1 MAQQSSPASTFES
14 TGGRHQTGELRLS
27 RDVLTFHIADEE
39 YGIGIEH
46 IREIIKHRVVTE
58 VPRVPSFVAG
68 IIAVRGLVMPVLDLR
83 QRLRMRTAGLSQKSR
98 ILIVSRP
105 ATSNEI
111 LSEEERERFGLVVDR
126 VSEVVRIQ
134 EVDIEPPT
142 VLSGKES
149 EFVEGIGRVRSEIEQ
164 ALRREARVGPGMIT
178 TEVQRIIILL
188 DLVKVLSFEVMR
200 AGRML

>member
-14 TGGRHQTGELRLS
+14 SGGRHQTGELRLS
-27 RDVLTFHIADEE
+27 RDVLTFHVAEEE

-105 ATSNEI
+105 ATGSDI
-111 LSEEERERFGLVVDR
+111 VSEEERERFGLVVDR

-164 ALRREARVGPGMIT
+164 SQRREARIGPGMIT

-200 AGRML
+200 SGRML

>member
-1 MAQQSSPASTFES
+1 MAQANNPAQTFEP
-14 TGGRHQTGELRLS
+14 TGRHQTGELRLQ
-27 RDVLTFHIADEE
+27 RDVLTFHVAEEE

-58 VPRVPSFVAG
+58 VPRVPGFVAG
-68 IIAVRGLVMPVLDLR
+68 IIAVRGQVMPVIDLR
-83 QRLRMRTAGLSQKSR
+83 QRLRMRSAGLSQKSR

-105 ATSNEI
+105 AASGEV

-126 VSEVVRIQ
+126 VNEVVRVH

-149 EFVEGIGRVRSEIEQ
+149 DFVEGIGRIRGQVDESS
-164 ALRREARVGPGMIT
+164 RRDPRFGPGMIT
-178 TEVQRIIILL
+178 TEPQRIIILL

-200 AGRML
+200 SGRMF

>member
-27 RDVLTFHIADEE
+27 RDVQTFHVADEE

-164 ALRREARVGPGMIT
+164 SQRREARVGPGMIT

>member
-14 TGGRHQTGELRLS
+14 RGGRHQSGELRLS
-27 RDVLTFHIADEE
+27 RDVLTFHVSDEE

-164 ALRREARVGPGMIT
+164 SQRREARVGPGMIT

>member
-164 ALRREARVGPGMIT
+164 SQRREARVGPGMIT

>member
-1 MAQQSSPASTFES
+1 MAQQSSPASTFEPS
-14 TGGRHQTGELRLS
+14 GGRHQTGELRLS
-27 RDVLTFHIADEE
+27 RDVLTFHVADEE

-105 ATSNEI
+105 ATGSDI
-111 LSEEERERFGLVVDR
+111 VSEEERERFGLVVDR

-164 ALRREARVGPGMIT
+164 SQRREARIGPGMIT

>member
-105 ATSNEI
+105 ATGNEI
-111 LSEEERERFGLVVDR
+111 VSEEERERFGLVVDR

>member
-105 ATSNEI
+105 ASSHEI
-111 LSEEERERFGLVVDR
+111 VSEEERERFGLVVDR

-164 ALRREARVGPGMIT
+164 SQRREARIGPGMIT

>member
-58 VPRVPSFVAG
+58 VPCVPSCVAG

-164 ALRREARVGPGMIT
+164 SQRREARVGPGMIT

>member
-105 ATSNEI
+105 ATGNEI
-111 LSEEERERFGLVVDR
+111 VSEEERERFGLVVDR

-164 ALRREARVGPGMIT
+164 SQRREARVGPGMIT

>member
-46 IREIIKHRVVTE
+46 IREIIKHLVVTE

-83 QRLRMRTAGLSQKSR
+83 QRLRMRMAGLSQKSR

-105 ATSNEI
+105 ATGSESV
-111 LSEEERERFGLVVDR
+111 SEEERERFGLVVDR
-126 VSEVVRIQ
+126 VSEVVRIH

-149 EFVEGIGRVRSEIEQ
+149 EFVEGIGRVRSEIDESS
-164 ALRREARVGPGMIT
+164 RREARIGPGMIT

>member
-14 TGGRHQTGELRLS
+14 SGGRHQTGELRLS
-27 RDVLTFHIADEE
+27 RDVLTFHVSDEE

-105 ATSNEI
+105 ASSNEI
-111 LSEEERERFGLVVDR
+111 VSEEERERFGLVVDR

-164 ALRREARVGPGMIT
+164 SQRREARIGPGMIT

>member
-27 RDVLTFHIADEE
+27 RDVLTFHVSDEE

-164 ALRREARVGPGMIT
+164 SQRREARIGPGMIT

>member
-105 ATSNEI
+105 ASSNEI
-111 LSEEERERFGLVVDR
+111 VSEEERERLGLVVDR

-164 ALRREARVGPGMIT
+164 SQRREARIGPGMIT

>member
-105 ATSNEI
+105 ASSNEI
-111 LSEEERERFGLVVDR
+111 VSEEERERFGLVVDR

-164 ALRREARVGPGMIT
+164 SQRREARIGPGMIT

>member
-1 MAQQSSPASTFES
+1 MAQASSPAQTFEP
-14 TGGRHQTGELRLS
+14 TGRHQTGELRLQ
-27 RDVLTFHIADEE
+27 RDVLTFHVAEEE

-58 VPRVPSFVAG
+58 VPRVPGFVAG
-68 IIAVRGLVMPVLDLR
+68 IIAVRGQVMPVIDLR
-83 QRLRMRTAGLSQKSR
+83 QRLRMRSAGLSQKSR

-105 ATSNEI
+105 AASNEV

-126 VSEVVRIQ
+126 VNEVVRIH

-149 EFVEGIGRVRSEIEQ
+149 DFVEGIGRIRNEVDESN
-164 ALRREARVGPGMIT
+164 RRDPRFGPGMIT
-178 TEVQRIIILL
+178 TEPQRIIILL
-188 DLVKVLSFEVMR
+188 DLVKVLSFEVLR
-200 AGRML
+200 SGRMF

>member
-1 MAQQSSPASTFES
+1 MPQPLLVQSRYD
-14 TGGRHQTGELRLS
+14 GGQRHPTGEMRVT
-27 RDVLTFHIADEE
+27 RDVLTFHIAEEE

-83 QRLRMRTAGLSQKSR
+83 QRLRMRQAALSPKSR

-105 ATSNEI
+105 APNSEVM
-111 LSEEERERFGLVVDR
+111 SEEERERFGMLVDR
-126 VSEVVRIQ
+126 VNEVVRIH
-134 EVDIEPPT
+134 EIDIEPPT

-149 EFVEGIGRVRSEIEQ
+149 EFVEGIGRLRTEVDDTG
-164 ALRREARVGPGMIT
+164 RREVRVGPGMIT
-178 TEVQRIIILL
+178 TAPQRIIILL
-188 DLVKVLSFEVMR
+188 DLVKVLSFEVAR
-200 AGRML
+200 SGRIF

>member
-14 TGGRHQTGELRLS
+14 SGGRHQTGELRLS
-27 RDVLTFHIADEE
+27 RDVLTFHVSDEE

-105 ATSNEI
+105 ATGSDI
-111 LSEEERERFGLVVDR
+111 VSEEERERFGLVVDR

-164 ALRREARVGPGMIT
+164 SQRREARVGPGMIT

>member
-164 ALRREARVGPGMIT
+164 SQRREARIGPGMIT

>member
-1 MAQQSSPASTFES
+1 MAQQSSPASNFES

-68 IIAVRGLVMPVLDLR
+68 IIAVRGLVMPVLDR
-83 QRLRMRTAGLSQKSR
+83 IQRLRMRTAGLSQKSR

-111 LSEEERERFGLVVDR
+111 LSEEERDRFGLVVDR
-126 VSEVVRIQ
+126 VREVVRIQ

-164 ALRREARVGPGMIT
+164 SQRREARVGPGMIT

-200 AGRML
+200 SGRML

>member
-46 IREIIKHRVVTE
+46 IREIIKYRVVTE

-164 ALRREARVGPGMIT
+164 SQRREARIGPGMIT

>member
-1 MAQQSSPASTFES
+1 MAQPSSPASTFEPS
-14 TGGRHQTGELRLS
+14 GGRHQTGELRLS
-27 RDVLTFHIADEE
+27 RDVLTFHVADEE

-105 ATSNEI
+105 ATGSDI
-111 LSEEERERFGLVVDR
+111 VSEEERERFGLVVDR

-164 ALRREARVGPGMIT
+164 AQRREARIGPGMIT